1 MRRPMFALVAN
12 RAVDPRSKLAAAEW
26 ATHDAAIPGLTA
38 MDEDQ
43 ASRAVDLLVECDA
56 EP

>member
-26 ATHDAAIPGLTA
+26 ATHGAAIPGLTA
-38 MDEDQ
+38 MDEDE
-43 ASRAVDLLVECDA
+43 AHLAMDLLIE
-56 EP
+56 

>member
-1 MRRPMFALVAN
+1 MRRPMFALAAH
-12 RAVDPRSKLAAAEW
+12 RAVDPRSQLAAAAW

-43 ASRAVDLLVECDA
+43 AHRATDLLIE
-56 EP
+56 